1 MAYSHIT
8 VARINNDTT
17 AYLERNNSVAVQNM
31 PEDIQTIFTKNTRVI
46 DGLYVGKKL
55 AEFCDAILKAN
66 RHVKFGLA
74 KTIKG
79 EFVHGTNRQ
88 AVAEVWVYM
97 PEHEYAM
104 MRVGYADY
112 AVKGSS
118 DSKFGVYSRLLQNNK
133 FDPQRDQFYMVT
145 SDDLERIMKTVKKVM
160 RPYTPHETAN
170 VVFEPYQ
177 GKVHSNVWKATSEA
191 REAKDATIGLNDLRN
206 ELFALY
212 DLGYEFA
219 SETLKNKVGKW
230 KKAVTELHEAEAKKR
245 NAYFVSVVLRGE
257 ELLCNV
263 MTINDVRN
271 IHKINESSISQT
283 FKMEDLPEDI
293 AEKVATLGM
302 VDKGH
307 YVEDVGMKVS
317 DTTFW
322 IDRT

>member
-1 MAYSHIT
+1 MAYDHIT
-8 VARINNDTT
+8 VARINKDTT

-31 PEDIQTIFTKNTRVI
+31 PEDIGKIFNTNTRVI
-46 DGLYVGKKL
+46 DGLYLSKKL
-55 AEFCDAILKAN
+55 AEFCQAILKVN

-74 KTIKG
+74 KHIKG

-104 MRVGYADY
+104 MRVGFADY
-112 AVKGSS
+112 AVKGHM

-271 IHKINESSISQT
+271 IHTINESSITQT

>member
-1 MAYSHIT
+1 MSYDHIT
-8 VARINNDTT
+8 VARINKDTT

-31 PEDIQTIFTKNTRVI
+31 PEDIEKIFSTNTRVI
-46 DGLYVGKKL
+46 DGLYLSKKL
-55 AEFCDAILKAN
+55 AEFCQAILKVN

-74 KTIKG
+74 KHIKG

-112 AVKGSS
+112 AVKGNM
-118 DSKFGVYSRLLQNNK
+118 DAKFGVYSRLLQNNK

-170 VVFEPYQ
+170 VVFESYQ

-219 SETLKNKVGKW
+219 SETLKDKVGKW
-230 KKAVTELHEAEAKKR
+230 KKAMTELNEAEAKKR

-263 MTINDVRN
+263 MTVNDVRK
-271 IHKINESSISQT
+271 IHIINETNVTQT
-283 FKMEDLPEDI
+283 FKMDDLHEDI
-293 AEKVATLGM
+293 AEKIATLGM
-302 VDKGH
+302 VDRGH

>member
-1 MAYSHIT
+1 MSYSHIT
-8 VARINNDTT
+8 VARINKDT
-17 AYLERNNSVAVQNM
+17 ADYIERFGNHISTTNEEM
-31 PEDIQTIFTKNTRVI
+31 HKIFTDNTRVI
-46 DGLYVGKKL
+46 DGMYVGKKL
-55 AEFCDAILKAN
+55 GAFCDAILKAN
-66 RHVKFGLA
+66 RHVKFGVA
-74 KTIKG
+74 KSIKG
-79 EFVHGTNRQ
+79 EFIHGTNRQ
-88 AVAEVWVYM
+88 AVAELWVYM

-104 MRVGYADY
+104 MRVGFADY
-112 AVKGSS
+112 AVKGHM
-118 DSKFGVYSRLLQNNK
+118 DAKFGVYSRLLQNNK

-145 SDDLERIMKTVKKVM
+145 SDDLDRIMKTVKKVM
-160 RPYTPHETAN
+160 RPYAPHETAN
-170 VVFEPYQ
+170 VVFDSYQ
-177 GKVHSNVWKATSEA
+177 SKVHNNVWTATSTT
-191 REAKDATIGLNDLRN
+191 RDAKDAVIGLNDLRN

-230 KKAVTELHEAEAKKR
+230 KKAVTELNEAEAKKR

-263 MTINDVRN
+263 MTVDDVRN
-271 IHKINESSISQT
+271 IHIIKDTNISQV
-283 FKMEDLPEDI
+283 FKMDDLPEDI

>member
-8 VARINNDTT
+8 VARINKDTT

-31 PEDIQTIFTKNTRVI
+31 PEDIEKIFSTNTRVI
-46 DGLYVGKKL
+46 DGLYLSKKL
-55 AEFCDAILKAN
+55 AEFCQAILKVN

-74 KTIKG
+74 KHIKG

-104 MRVGYADY
+104 MRVGFADY
-112 AVKGSS
+112 AVKGHMEG
-118 DSKFGVYSRLLQNNK
+118 KFGVYSRLLRNNK
-133 FDPQRDQFYMVT
+133 FDSQRDQFYMVT

-271 IHKINESSISQT
+271 IHTINESSITQT
-283 FKMEDLPEDI
+283 FKMDDLPEDI
-293 AEKVATLGM
+293 AEKIATLGM

>member
-1 MAYSHIT
+1 MAYDHIT
-8 VARINNDTT
+8 VARINHDT
-17 AYLERNNSVAVQNM
+17 AKYIERFNTRISTTTDEAHELFN
-31 PEDIQTIFTKNTRVI
+31 KGTRVI
-46 DGLYVGKKL
+46 DDMPVSKKL
-55 AEFCDAILKAN
+55 GEFCQAILKVN
-66 RHVKFGLA
+66 RHVKFGVA
-74 KTIKG
+74 KTMKG
-79 EFVHGTNRQ
+79 EFIHGTNRQ
-88 AVAEVWVYM
+88 ALAEVWAYM

-112 AVKGSS
+112 AVKGHTE
-118 DSKFGVYSRLLQNNK
+118 SKFGVYSRLLQNNK
-133 FDPQRDQFYMVT
+133 FDPQRDQYYMVT
-145 SDDLERIMKTVKKVM
+145 SDDIDRIMKTVKKVM
-160 RPYTPHETAN
+160 RPYSPHETAN

-177 GKVHSNVWKATSEA
+177 GKVHNNVWKATSEA
-191 REAKDATIGLNDLRN
+191 RDAKDAAIGLNDLRN

-219 SETLKNKVGKW
+219 SEPLKDKVGKW
-230 KKAVTELHEAEAKKR
+230 KKAVTEMTEAENKKR
-245 NAYFVSVVLRGE
+245 DAYFVSVILRGE

-263 MTINDVRN
+263 MTVNDVRT
-271 IHKINESSISQT
+271 IHKINESSMSQV
-283 FKMEDLPEDI
+283 FKMDDLPEDI